1 MLTIPMTSID
11 LHGAGRRPR
20 ELGVYMKSSRLWRAL
35 TPLITVG
42 AVALALVGCSSSGSD
57 GSSVDSTSSTPG
69 QVSGTLR
76 LGYFP
81 NLTHAPALYGVEK
94 GIFTKDLG
102 PGVTLKPA
110 TFNSGTQEAE
120 AILSGAIDAGYIGPN
135 PAVNS
140 FIKSNGDAIRIISGV
155 TSGGASLV
163 VRPEIASVADLKGKT
178 IATPGLANT
187 QDVALRYFLKK
198 NGLRTDTQGGG
209 DVSIKPQDNSLTV
222 DAFQNKAID
231 GAWVPEPT
239 ASRLV
244 AVGGKV
250 LVNEADQWPETNG
263 KFVTTLLIVRTAYL
277 KKNPE
282 IVRRLITANVESIN
296 GLNADLA
303 AGATVANTA
312 LGKLTGKPL
321 PDKVLASAWKS
332 LTFTPDPI
340 AKSLLL
346 SAQHQEELG
355 LLKGAKLDGIF
366 DLTTLN
372 DVLTKQGKATVAD
385 S

>member
-1 MLTIPMTSID
+1 MLTIPMASID
-11 LHGAGRRPR
+11 LRGVGFDAR
-20 ELGVYMKSSRLWRAL
+20 ELGVYMRPSRLWRAL
-35 TPLITVG
+35 TPLVTAG
-42 AVALALVGCSSSGSD
+42 AFALAVVGCSSSGSD
-57 GSSVDSTSSTPG
+57 GGSSVSSTPG

-81 NLTHAPALYGVEK
+81 NLTHAPALYGTEK
-94 GIFTKDLG
+94 GIFAKNLG
-102 PGVTLKPA
+102 SGVTLKPS

-140 FIKSNGDAIRIISGV
+140 FIKSNGEAIRIISGA

-163 VRPEIASVADLKGKT
+163 VRPEITSVAQLKGKT

-187 QDVALRYFLKK
+187 QDVALRYYLKK
-198 NGLRTDTQGGG
+198 NGLKTDTQGGG
-209 DVSIKPQDNSLTV
+209 DVSIKPQDNALTV
-222 DAFQNKAID
+222 DAFKNKAID

-244 AVGGKV
+244 EAGGKV
-250 LVNEADQWPETNG
+250 LVNEADQWPETKG
-263 KFVTTLLIVRTAYL
+263 QFVTTLLIVRTAYL

-282 IVRRLITANVESIN
+282 IVRRLVAANVESIN
-296 GLNADLA
+296 GLNADRD
-303 AGATVANTA
+303 AGAAVTNTA
-312 LGKLTGKPL
+312 LGKLAGKPL
-321 PDKVLASAWKS
+321 TASVLASSWKS

-346 SAQHQEELG
+346 SAEHASDLG
-355 LLKGAKLDGIF
+355 LLKNPKLDGIF
-366 DLTTLN
+366 DLTILN
-372 DVLTKQGKATVAD
+372 EVLSKQGKPTVSD

>member
-1 MLTIPMTSID
+1 MLTIPMASID
-11 LHGAGRRPR
+11 LRGVDDGPR
-20 ELGVYMKSSRLWRAL
+20 ELGVFMKPSRLWRAL
-35 TPLITVG
+35 TPLVTAG
-42 AVALALVGCSSSGSD
+42 ALALAVVGCSSSGSD
-57 GSSVDSTSSTPG
+57 DASAASATPG

-94 GIFTKDLG
+94 GIFAKDLG
-102 PGVTLKPA
+102 TGVTLKTS

-135 PAVNS
+135 PAANS
-140 FIKSNGDAIRIISGV
+140 FIKSNGEAIRIISGA
-155 TSGGASLV
+155 TSGGAALV
-163 VRPEIASVADLKGKT
+163 VRPEITSVAQLKGKT
-178 IATPGLANT
+178 LATPGLANT

-198 NGLRTDTQGGG
+198 NGLSTDTQGGG

-222 DAFQNKAID
+222 DAFKNKAID

-244 AVGGKV
+244 AEGGKV
-250 LVNEADQWPETNG
+250 LVNEADEWPETKG
-263 KFVTTLLIVRTAYL
+263 RFVTTVLIVRTDYL

-282 IVRRLITANVESIN
+282 IVRRLVTANVDSIN
-296 GLNADLA
+296 ALNADKDA
-303 AGATVANTA
+303 AATVTNTA
-312 LGKLTGKPL
+312 LGKLAGKPL
-321 PDKVLASAWKS
+321 PDAVLTSAWKS

-340 AKSLLL
+340 AASLLQ
-346 SAQHQEELG
+346 SAKHQQELG
-355 LLKGAKLDGIF
+355 LIKNPKLDGIF
-366 DLTTLN
+366 DLSIVN
-372 DVLTKQGKATVAD
+372 DVLSKQGKPTVSD

>member
-1 MLTIPMTSID
+1 MTSID
-11 LHGAGRRPR
+11 LHGAGHRPR

-102 PGVTLKPA
+102 SGVTLKPA
-110 TFNSGTQEAE
+110 TFNSGTQEGE

-198 NGLRTDTQGGG
+198 NGLKTDTQGGG

-244 AVGGKV
+244 AAGGKV

-263 KFVTTLLIVRTAYL
+263 KFVTTLLIVRTDYL

-282 IVRRLITANVESIN
+282 IVRRLVTANVESIN

-312 LGKLTGKPL
+312 LSKLTGKPL

>member
-11 LHGAGRRPR
+11 LHGAGVSPR
-20 ELGVYMKSSRLWRAL
+20 EGVSMRPSRLWRAA
-35 TPLITVG
+35 TPLIAAG
-42 AVALALVGCSSSGSD
+42 ALVLAVVGCSSDD
-57 GSSVDSTSSTPG
+57 GDSQTVASNG
-69 QVSGTLR
+69 QITGTLR

-81 NLTHAPALYGVEK
+81 NLTHAPALYGAEK
-94 GIFTKDLG
+94 GIFAKDLG
-102 PGVTLKPA
+102 SGVTLKTS
-110 TFNSGTQEAE
+110 TFNSGVQEAE

-140 FIKSNGDAIRIISGV
+140 FIKSHGEAVRIVSGA

-163 VRPEIASVADLKGKT
+163 VKPEITSVAQLKGT
-178 IATPGLANT
+178 TLATPSLGNT

-198 NGLRTDTQGGG
+198 NGLKTDTQGGG
-209 DVSIKPQDNSLTV
+209 DVSIKPQDNTVTV
-222 DAFQNKAID
+222 DAFANRAID

-244 AVGGKV
+244 AAGGKV
-250 LVNEADQWPETNG
+250 LVDEADEWPETKG
-263 KFVTTLLIVRTAYL
+263 QFVTTVLLVSTDYL

-296 GLNADLA
+296 ALNADRD
-303 AGATVANTA
+303 AGAKVTNTA
-312 LGKLTGKPL
+312 LGKLSGKPL
-321 PDKVLASAWKS
+321 SDKILTLAWKG

-340 AKSLLL
+340 AASLFT
-346 SAQHQEELG
+346 SAKHQEELG
-355 LLKGAKLDGIF
+355 LIKNPKLDGLF
-366 DLTTLN
+366 DLTVLN
-372 DVLTKQGKATVAD
+372 EILAKQGKPTVAD

>member
-1 MLTIPMTSID
+1 
-11 LHGAGRRPR
+11 
-20 ELGVYMKSSRLWRAL
+20 MKSSRLWRAL

-102 PGVTLKPA
+102 SGVTLKPA
-110 TFNSGTQEAE
+110 TFNSGTQEGE

-198 NGLRTDTQGGG
+198 NGLKTDTQGGG

-244 AVGGKV
+244 AAGGKV

-263 KFVTTLLIVRTAYL
+263 KFVTTLLIVRTDYL

-282 IVRRLITANVESIN
+282 IVRRLVTANVESIN

-312 LGKLTGKPL
+312 LSKLTGKPL

>member
-1 MLTIPMTSID
+1 MN
-11 LHGAGRRPR
+11 
-20 ELGVYMKSSRLWRAL
+20 SSRLWRAL
-35 TPLITVG
+35 TPLVTAG
-42 AVALALVGCSSSGSD
+42 ALALAMVGCSSSGSD
-57 GSSVDSTSSTPG
+57 GSSVNSTSTSSS
-69 QVSGTLR
+69 QASGTLR

-94 GIFTKDLG
+94 GIFAKDLG
-102 PGVTLKPA
+102 SGVTLKTS

-140 FIKSNGDAIRIISGV
+140 FIKSNGDAIRIISGA

-163 VRPEIASVADLKGKT
+163 VRPEITSVADLKGKT

-198 NGLRTDTQGGG
+198 NGLKTDTQGGG

-222 DAFQNKAID
+222 DAFKNKAID

-244 AVGGKV
+244 SEGGKV
-250 LVNEADQWPETNG
+250 LVNEADQWPETKG
-263 KFVTTLLIVRTAYL
+263 QFVTTLLIVRTDYL

-282 IVRRLITANVESIN
+282 IVRRLVTANVESIN
-296 GLNADLA
+296 AINADRTA
-303 AGATVANTA
+303 AATVANSA

-321 PDKVLASAWKS
+321 SDTVLASAWKS

-346 SAQHQEELG
+346 SAQHQEDLG
-355 LLKGAKLDGIF
+355 LLKNAKLAGIF

-372 DVLTKQGKATVAD
+372 DILTKQGKPTVAD